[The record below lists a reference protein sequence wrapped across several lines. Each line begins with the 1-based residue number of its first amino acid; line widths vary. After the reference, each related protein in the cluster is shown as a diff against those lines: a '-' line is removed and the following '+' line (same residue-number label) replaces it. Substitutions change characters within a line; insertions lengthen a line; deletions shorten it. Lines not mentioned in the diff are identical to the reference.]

1 MALTKEQ
8 SDQLKDYFPAQAH
21 EFLQGNTY
29 LSEEAITNR
38 LDDIDP
44 SWEFHRLGDFAY
56 RDNSIIATFRLT
68 VSGVSRDGIGMWD
81 LTIKKKD
88 GTTMSAVD
96 PEKSVSTDA
105 LKRAARLF
113 GIGRYILE
121 MKGVNDYRSLE
132 NWLVQRR
139 GINRQTGE
147 LNFVQDSVRTY
158 QEPVLN
164 DLARAAGDFESAPQN
179 NAKTASER
187 LGTPNGQRIGQ
198 DTAKG
203 VEVIAVR
210 ATVKNTKN
218 NKPFLLLESD
228 SGQKVSLFTRD
239 PLREAGYDCEGWTE
253 MDKTYVIDPPA
264 AVTAKQ
270 DGKFLNFESL
280 MKADAQVIPF

>member
-1 MALTKEQ
+1 MITAEQ
-8 SDQLKDYFPAQAH
+8 SLQLKDYFPAQAH

-29 LSEEAITNR
+29 QSEEAITNR
-38 LDDIDP
+38 LDDVDP

-132 NWLVQRR
+132 NWLAQRR
-139 GINRQTGE
+139 GVNRSTGE
-147 LNFVQDSVRTY
+147 IKLVQNGTQAH
-158 QEPVLN
+158 QEGATGDLQQSTD
-164 DLARAAGDFESAPQN
+164 DLARLAQ
-179 NAKTASER
+179 KTPSER
-187 LGTPNGQRIGQ
+187 LGTPQGQTVAPRIAGTGFPMGDFKTRCLKEIYANNAIHMNKSLAKLVDAGVLNY
-198 DTAKG
+198 DTMTLQQAF
-203 VEVIAVR
+203 EVV
-210 ATVKNTKN
+210 
-218 NKPFLLLESD
+218 
-228 SGQKVSLFTRD
+228 QTRK
-239 PLREAGYDCEGWTE
+239 EN
-253 MDKTYVIDPPA
+253 VPA
-264 AVTAKQ
+264 
-270 DGKFLNFESL
+270 
-280 MKADAQVIPF
+280 